1 MYTRVKVCSFY
12 MYRTLY
18 KRGKLNSNTFL
29 PTLSWGP
36 FHMQTHLTQCKT
48 KRVLTSKQ
56 LKVFSSWHLI
66 DEESNTVQ
74 KGETSFNSTVTT
86 RHSGCFSTLNSGR
99 RIHYISNIQYENTF
113 VQITGEYTE
122 MKLWISSLHFAGYDL
137 ICPWGSLLYLW
148 GKKCGLTFQ
157 NFIRFY

>member
-1 MYTRVKVCSFY
+1 
-12 MYRTLY
+12 
-18 KRGKLNSNTFL
+18 
-29 PTLSWGP
+29 
-36 FHMQTHLTQCKT
+36 MQTHLTQCKT

-86 RHSGCFSTLNSGR
+86 RHSGCFSILHSGR

-137 ICPWGSLLYLW
+137 ICP
-148 GKKCGLTFQ
+148 
-157 NFIRFY
+157 